1 MDLAAVINELTVSK
15 RQIDAAKIML
25 DSGVM
30 SLVDFEKKSELSKC
44 NGEKIKCGK

>member
-15 RQIDAAKIML
+15 GKLTQKIML

-30 SLVDFEKKSELSKC
+30 SLVDFEKKK
-44 NGEKIKCGK
+44 K